1 MQMWMI
7 WMIWIVFLAVMFGI
21 IADAISECKGFAR
34 SWFYKGLFLGPVAI
48 LILLRKPD
56 PEGQVQYVDPK
67 EAVSRGPSLMR
78 DPRTG
83 MMIPSMVSDSDRRV
97 VFRTGHHRDGKK
109 LMQIGAELACIA
121 VILRL
126 VTLVISFF
134 TNESEG
140 EGLNIILGFSALIL
154 LFVTCMLCTENNKR
168 LALGLVPLLLTLVA
182 HSIDMSRLIDASG
195 KHRGFSYGWEAYGWY
210 IISNV
215 ICLVCFF
222 LVVLNTQSTPTEVS
236 EEEEEGGKQKR
247 SRLFW
252 APIALAAASSLM
264 LVNRIIQGAVEAGE
278 YTGMKSANTGFTVW
292 GILLS
297 TLISCCFYLS
307 YLCIAIREGIA
318 KNG

>member
-1 MQMWMI
+1 MQMWMV

-34 SWFYKGLFLGPVAI
+34 SWFYAGLFLGPVAI

-67 EAVSRGPSLMR
+67 ETVSRGPSLVR

-97 VFRTGHHRDGKK
+97 VFRTGHHRNGTK

-140 EGLNIILGFSALIL
+140 EGLNVILGFSALIL
-154 LFVTCMLCTENNKR
+154 IFITCMLCTENNKR

-182 HSIDMSRLIDASG
+182 HSIDMSRLIDAHG
-195 KHRGFSYGWEAYGWY
+195 KHRGFGYGWEAYGWY

-215 ICLVCFF
+215 VCLVCFF
-222 LVVLNTQSTPTEVS
+222 LVVLNTQSAPAKVS
-236 EEEEEGGKQKR
+236 EAEESGEKPKKGR
-247 SRLFW
+247 FFW

-278 YTGMKSANTGFTVW
+278 YTGMKSANTGLTVW

-297 TLISCCFYLS
+297 TLISCCFYLA

-318 KNG
+318 RNG